1 MMKDKG
7 KLFLGGSLSIIFII
21 FFFPFFW
28 IISSAFK
35 SPQEI
40 IQKKSTIIPRSFT
53 FEHFEKILFSSD
65 FLIYLKNSLIV
76 SFFSMFIAVILSIFA
91 AYGLHKLKFY
101 GNKLVERSL
110 LVTYAFPGVIL
121 LIPMYLMLGKMG
133 LLNSYFALI
142 LINVTFSTPFAVW
155 MLKAFFKTI
164 PYDIEEAAMI
174 DGASKMTILFKIIFP
189 LALPGIASVSIFCF
203 IISWTEYM
211 FASIMISGDDLKTLP
226 VGLASIVGQYQIDWG
241 FLLAGATLASLPVI
255 ILFIF
260 VGKYFVSGL
269 TDGAVK

>member
-1 MMKDKG
+1 MKDKR

-40 IQKKSTIIPRSFT
+40 IQKNSTIIPRSFT

-133 LLNSYFALI
+133 FLNSYFALI

-174 DGASKMTILFKIIFP
+174 DGASKMTILLKIIFP

-255 ILFIF
+255 ILFVF